1 VIYTPSTKAK
11 YPFSFL
17 PVPDF
22 RSIATPVIHFYQC
35 GIKDT
40 PRCFSCR
47 QVLSPKH
54 EERLF
59 PPNINHRFIGEKGS

>member
-1 VIYTPSTKAK
+1 VIPTPSTKAK

-17 PVPDF
+17 PVLDF

-47 QVLSPKH
+47 Q
-54 EERLF
+54 
-59 PPNINHRFIGEKGS
+59 GSVTEA